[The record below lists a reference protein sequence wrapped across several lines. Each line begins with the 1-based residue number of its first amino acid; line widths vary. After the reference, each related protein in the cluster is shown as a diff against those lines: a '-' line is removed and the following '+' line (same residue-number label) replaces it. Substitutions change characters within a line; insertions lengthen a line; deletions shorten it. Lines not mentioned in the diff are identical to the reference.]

1 MKAGTLAKVSQ
12 GSGRWAPN
20 MDGGQPMLKLRPSGL
35 SSPAYRDWI
44 DHVIVEDSR
53 DVGRIYED
61 RSLWFWSITVYLNP
75 KRGITT
81 SGRASSLEEAK
92 AQFLANWQKCCTDST
107 AAAQRPT

>member
-35 SSPAYRDWI
+35 SSPAYRDWL
-44 DHVIVEDSR
+44 DYVIVEDSR

-61 RSLWFWSITVYLNP
+61 RSQQA
-75 KRGITT
+75 
-81 SGRASSLEEAK
+81 RAAVVLVDHGVPQSQAGHH
-92 AQFLANWQKCCTDST
+92 D
-107 AAAQRPT
+107 QRARVKP

>member
-1 MKAGTLAKVSQ
+1 MRAIDPEQS
-12 GSGRWAPN
+12 
-20 MDGGQPMLKLRPSGL
+20 LRLRRSTGIPALPTVTTFCTGPAFSLGL
-35 SSPAYRDWI
+35 TRHSKPELR
-44 DHVIVEDSR
+44 
-53 DVGRIYED
+53 
-61 RSLWFWSITVYLNP
+61 WFWSITVYLNP